1 MRIEATGQQVIPAPK
16 RSLRHAVCTVR
27 RRTEH
32 YSPHFAQQDTR
43 KRELPGDLRRLLPYH
58 KGKDYRVVGNDI
70 VLIEIATELIL
81 DVMKDVLR

>member
-1 MRIEATGQQVIPAPK
+1 MSVSFSIKKSVASRLI
-16 RSLRHAVCTVR
+16 HMN
-27 RRTEH
+27 
-32 YSPHFAQQDTR
+32 FAQQDTR